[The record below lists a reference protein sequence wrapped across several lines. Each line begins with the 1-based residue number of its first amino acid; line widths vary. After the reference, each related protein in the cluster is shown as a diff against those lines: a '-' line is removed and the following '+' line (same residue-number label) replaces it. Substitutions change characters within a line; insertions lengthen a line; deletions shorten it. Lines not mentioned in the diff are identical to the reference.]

1 MRLDHYA
8 TNRSLMSSISNTVEA
23 PDMSL
28 DLIVRISVAL
38 FLVHEFEEI
47 IFIRAWLDRH
57 QDDPRVSR
65 QAFWSFRDT
74 STATIAALIFE
85 E

>member
-1 MRLDHYA
+1 
-8 TNRSLMSSISNTVEA
+8 
-23 PDMSL
+23 MSL
-28 DLIVRISVAL
+28 DLIVWISVAL

-65 QAFWSFRDT
+65 
-74 STATIAALIFE
+74 
-85 E
+85 